1 VPDPGTPRAPREA
14 RLAGIGTLV
23 NALAVL
29 AGTGVGL
36 LFGRLI
42 PERVRSAAMAA
53 IGLSVLWVGLQMA
66 LDPRV
71 DPAKVGWTGPLPYHS
86 NPLVVIGGLVL
97 GGIAGELLQLELR
110 LERLGQ
116 RLQALASRLPGRP
129 AGGVPQRDLV
139 EGFVTASL
147 LYCVG
152 AMAVL
157 GSIQDAAGQPQVLY
171 VKSLL
176 DGITSV
182 VLATSLGAG
191 VGLSALSLAVYQ
203 GGITLG
209 ASTVTPY
216 LTLPVL
222 QALTVSGGLLIAAIG
237 LDLTGVKRLPVGNL
251 LPGVFAAAAL
261 AWIFG

>member
-1 VPDPGTPRAPREA
+1 
-14 RLAGIGTLV
+14 V
-23 NALAVL
+23 NVLAVL

-66 LDPRV
+66 IDPRV
-71 DPAKVGWTGPLPYHS
+71 DPAQVGWTGPLPYHA

-110 LERLGQ
+110 LERMGE
-116 RLQALASRLPGRP
+116 RLQALARRRPP
-129 AGGVPQRDLV
+129 AGAPQRDLV

-209 ASTVTPY
+209 ASTVAPY